1 MPKRQANALTTC
13 SVLKLYAWEFLFGDR
28 VLHEREK
35 ELRDLRKIALWRAL
49 NDALLTSGP
58 TLVTLAAF
66 TFYGVLQNSLGS
78 DPLTA
83 AKAFTALSLFNL
95 LRLPLLTLPDIF
107 VTIFNSFFS
116 MRRFR
121 DVLCA
126 SEAEVTSPLFGAFES
141 SC

>member
-1 MPKRQANALTTC
+1 MLA
-13 SVLKLYAWEFLFGDR
+13 
-28 VLHEREK
+28 EREK
-35 ELRDLRKIALWRAL
+35 ELDDLRKIAVWRAL

-66 TFYGVLQNSLGS
+66 TFYGVLQDSLGS
-78 DPLTA
+78 EPLTA

-107 VTIFNSFFS
+107 VTVFNSFFS
-116 MRRFR
+116 MRRLR

-126 SEAEVTSPLFGAFES
+126 SEAEVTTLPPSRLTAHPR
-141 SC
+141 